1 MEFPEHFTVLTV
13 PKGSPQTKPRACNF
27 GLLQARG
34 QFVVIFDAEDKP
46 EPSQLKK
53 AVLTFANHGP
63 EVACVQAK
71 LNFYNIRQNVLTRLF
86 TAEYSTWFDVMLP
99 GLQRSGLALPL

>member
-1 MEFPEHFTVLTV
+1 MQLPPSFTILTV
-13 PKGSPQTKPRACNF
+13 PKDDPQTKPRACNF
-27 GLLQARG
+27 GLLQAKG

-46 EPSQLKK
+46 EPYQLKK

-71 LNFYNIRQNVLTRLF
+71 LNYYNTNQNLLTR
-86 TAEYSTWFDVMLP
+86 
-99 GLQRSGLALPL
+99 